1 MHNLKGWVR
10 DGYDERD
17 YHHTVSMQELQALPF
32 ITDLRSSCPAVRDQG
47 QLGSC
52 TGFAITGMLRF
63 NQMKEQLPDYPYSEL
78 FLYYAERDME
88 GDPGQDNGAQIRDG
102 MKVVAKTGVC
112 SEALWPYD
120 ISKFA
125 IRPPD
130 SAYQAAKQH
139 TALQYARL
147 EQSLAQM
154 QGRLAQGYPFVFGFV
169 VYESFE
175 SDFVARSGVVPMP
188 KRGEAILGGHAVMCV
203 GYDMGKK
210 VFLVQNSWGT
220 TWGMNG
226 YFTIPF
232 SYLRSVKLSSDFW
245 TITTVH

>member
-1 MHNLKGWVR
+1 MHNFKGWVR
-10 DGYDERD
+10 DSYDDRD
-17 YHHTVSMQELQALPF
+17 YHHVVSMQELQALPPLV
-32 ITDLRSSCPAVRDQG
+32 DLRSTCPAVRDQG

-63 NQMKEQLPDYPYSEL
+63 NQMKESLPDYPYSEL
-78 FLYYAERDME
+78 FLYYAEREME

-102 MKVVAKTGVC
+102 MKVAAKTGVC
-112 SEALWPYD
+112 SESLWPYD

-169 VYESFE
+169 VYQSFE
-175 SDFVARSGVVPMP
+175 SVLVEQSGVVPMP
-188 KRGEAILGGHAVMCV
+188 KRGESVLGGHAVMCV

-210 VFLVQNSWGT
+210 TFLVQNSWGT
-220 TWGMNG
+220 AWGMNG

-232 SYLRSVKLSSDFW
+232 SYLRSTKLSSDFW